1 VSNIDLPES
10 TVPQLAVKLK
20 TAGFMI
26 DSGETK
32 VRELIDKEEL
42 DSFMDDGVRK
52 VTVASIH
59 RYIAKKIAAKETDRA
74 KTAAAVEASLKL
86 ARKRRLEKARE
97 IGRSTTTRRACISPH
112 VEIPRAVGPREGCV
126 VFSTGCQ
133 RSAGAGPRNTDV

>member
-1 VSNIDLPES
+1 VSNIELPES

-26 DSGETK
+26 DRGETK
-32 VRELIDKEEL
+32 IRELIDAKKL
-42 DSFMDDGVRK
+42 DSFMDDGVRM

-59 RYIAKKIAAKETDRA
+59 RYLAEKITANESDRH

-97 IGRSTTTRRACISPH
+97 MAEQRRMEQSRATRGLLP
-112 VEIPRAVGPREGCV
+112 
-126 VFSTGCQ
+126 
-133 RSAGAGPRNTDV
+133 